1 MEAREVIRF
10 LSYKMTEFQL
20 FDEITVNL
28 LIGSVF
34 LLVVFTLMIYF
45 IRKIR
50 KKEKEPVAVS
60 PVLPKPRFR
69 KRDKM
74 IFYGKKMLRKVKQ
87 LSEARDE
94 GYRRTIRKRQK
105 VMFNFAKQLVG
116 FDESEPERQLKEPPA
131 AFLEA
136 DAAEVDFSEPRL
148 PPEVIYML
156 KSVRVFGHFEKP
168 LFFELVKYIE
178 TKFVPANAL
187 LFRQGH
193 VDDSIYVVQ
202 SGKLRVSLVEKDG
215 TELPMKDV
223 SQGDSLHSVLSIL
236 DLLTGHP
243 MPVPQ
248 IRARALVDTHV
259 LRLPG
264 KAFQEVFEQNPESL
278 VRVVQIII
286 LRLQQ
291 VTFTALHGFLG
302 LSYELISSS
311 TPSSRR
317 IQPSGT
323 TSRTRPVDTTESP
336 RGALKKPQTLET
348 AGADASNGSSAAAS
362 PDSGLASFSAG
373 SDPKGS
379 YRSPNDF
386 DAACGRARVVTL
398 GEPSGASRSATF
410 ECGSDSEPSPTSLD
424 ARFDFATGGL
434 SMEVDEDDELLQTAT
449 REIAKKL
456 EIPVESLESRV
467 NIAVIPSGTFLIHQG
482 DHDVNLHFVLTGALE
497 VTQRSMSEAKDRYD
511 DVLYTAVPGEFL
523 GEMAVITGEP
533 SFFSAKAINQCHVAI
548 ITKTIFYSIMR
559 ERPRV
564 ILNVA
569 CSLVQH
575 LSPFLRQIDYAL
587 DWMHIEAGRAVY
599 RQGEQSNCIFIVLNG
614 RLRSVVTLEDGKKEL
629 VSEAGRGELIG
640 LVEVLTQSPRATT
653 VHAIRDTEI
662 AVIPD
667 GLLNTI
673 KRYFPQVV
681 SRLIHLLGE
690 RLLGQYRRGVGRTE
704 TLLEN
709 HRPVDNQIFGGSNL
723 GTVAVIPA
731 STSVPLSNFSFEV
744 SLALQ
749 AIGPT
754 LLLTSNF
761 VRNTLGSSALDS
773 INEYRLASWLGQQED
788 LHRMVLYQ
796 ADTYMSAWT
805 KRCIRQA
812 DCILIVGSADE
823 DPAVGQ
829 LELQLEGLQVRAQ
842 KELILLHRTVD
853 SSHRISGTVH
863 WLNARGWISA
873 HHHVRCPKK
882 IFSKRF
888 LADRYA
894 RSPASYNLPA
904 RSSDF
909 ARLARRLTGTSI
921 GLVLGGG
928 GARGLSHVG
937 VIKTLEEN
945 GIPVDMVA
953 GTSMGAF
960 VGAAFAEYGD
970 VTKMTQKVREWSWD
984 MNSMFTKIL
993 DLTYPF
999 TSMFSGSGFNASIRS
1014 SFGERQIEDLLLPY
1028 FCITTDITSSRMRVH
1043 TDGSLWRYVRASMS
1057 LSGYLPPL
1065 CDPKDGHLLLD
1076 GGYVNNLPA
1085 DVMKKMGAQTIIA
1098 IDVGSEYHGE
1108 LMNYGDQ
1115 LSGWWLLWNRW
1126 NPFAETVRIPDMA
1139 EIQSRLAY
1147 VSCVQQLEEV
1157 RESSNYEY
1165 IRPPINRF
1173 KTLDFGLFDE
1183 IVEVGYQHGKT
1194 VIGEWTKKSRLQ
1206 EILQEQ
1212 PSRTHIHPTE
1222 KPHSSHKH
1230 GKSFSDLAEKISRIE
1245 PPVRSLSYEDWRPY
1259 GRDSEVIYGS
1269 SAPETRNM
1277 FRGISEDEDDDEE
1290 VPLNYRPRTG
1300 SLSEHEDL
1308 LELKAQARAVAEFER
1323 KAGLG
1328 SFSADEAGYE
1338 SDDIHLRKRTGPQ
1351 VIRADSTP

>member
-1 MEAREVIRF
+1 M
-10 LSYKMTEFQL
+10 LH
-20 FDEITVNL
+20 VN
-28 LIGSVF
+28 VF
-34 LLVVFTLMIYF
+34 
-45 IRKIR
+45 
-50 KKEKEPVAVS
+50 
-60 PVLPKPRFR
+60 
-69 KRDKM
+69 
-74 IFYGKKMLRKVKQ
+74 
-87 LSEARDE
+87 
-94 GYRRTIRKRQK
+94 RR
-105 VMFNFAKQLVG
+105 LVG

-302 LSYELISSS
+302 LSYELISSVS
-311 TPSSRR
+311 ISRDLLEGLLAAATRLRTCRAGPPHATLPRTPRTLKVFKKSSAIFVVVCRTLFPR
-317 IQPSGT
+317 NCLRPSGNQLDGDV
-323 TSRTRPVDTTESP
+323 SE
-336 RGALKKPQTLET
+336 RGENEPQAIQQTILQCSH
-348 AGADASNGSSAAAS
+348 A
-362 PDSGLASFSAG
+362 
-373 SDPKGS
+373 GS

-456 EIPVESLESRV
+456 EIPSLESRV

-629 VSEAGRGELIG
+629 VSEAGRRELIG

-690 RLLGQYRRGVGRTE
+690 RLLGQYRRGVGQ
-704 TLLEN
+704 N

-882 IFSKRF
+882 IFSKREVCNLLCF
-888 LADRYA
+888 HSTLY
-894 RSPASYNLPA
+894 SYPGGL
-904 RSSDF
+904 SSDF

-999 TSMFSGSGFNASIRS
+999 TSMFSGDGFNASIRS

-1212 PSRTHIHPTE
+1212 
-1222 KPHSSHKH
+1222 
-1230 GKSFSDLAEKISRIE
+1230 
-1245 PPVRSLSYEDWRPY
+1245 
-1259 GRDSEVIYGS
+1259 
-1269 SAPETRNM
+1269 
-1277 FRGISEDEDDDEE
+1277 
-1290 VPLNYRPRTG
+1290 
-1300 SLSEHEDL
+1300 
-1308 LELKAQARAVAEFER
+1308 
-1323 KAGLG
+1323 
-1328 SFSADEAGYE
+1328 
-1338 SDDIHLRKRTGPQ
+1338 
-1351 VIRADSTP
+1351 